1 MREKVINHKNQ
12 VVAFVLTLLM
22 TAVMPIMVLA
32 DTSLTI
38 SSPKAA
44 NSTIYTGESFTLTVS
59 SPDFSNSTT
68 NHIDWT
74 SSDTSVATISK
85 HNGLVNVVNAGS
97 VTFTATVMDGAKP
110 SGSGSGSG
118 SGSNCTA
125 STGYETASISFTVAA
140 SSTYGYQ
147 GTGGNTMLLT
157 ALGGNAVSASNV
169 TAGILYSG
177 TTISGYEN
185 TISSPTASAGTIS
198 FGFMM
203 SAGTNNFQYT
213 NFNSNCVSQITISQF
228 DDEDETYSYVCGIN
242 NLTAYSFDS
251 TTGVITITSV
261 NSLTAGQYKIT
272 FGANVCGNNTNKKLG
287 VPVSFVFTVV

>member
-1 MREKVINHKNQ
+1 MSKTSMKSTKNIAA
-12 VVAFVLTLLM
+12 VVMALLM
-22 TAVMPIMVLA
+22 TVMMPIVVLA
-32 DTSLTI
+32 DNVQITI

-44 NSTIYTGESFTLTVS
+44 NTTIYTGDSFTLTAS
-59 SPDFSNSTT
+59 GYDSTT

-85 HNGLVNVVNAGS
+85 HNGVVTVVGPGS
-97 VTFTATVMDGAKP
+97 VTFTATVMDGVKP
-110 SGSGSGSG
+110 SGSGSGS
-118 SGSNCTA
+118 SCTA
-125 STGYETASISFTVAA
+125 TSGYDTASISFTAA
-140 SSTYGYQ
+140 TSTSYGYQ

-157 ALGGNAVSASNV
+157 ALNGTTVSASNV

-228 DDEDETYSYVCGIN
+228 DDEDETYAYVCGIN
-242 NLTAYSFDS
+242 NLTASSFDS